1 MDGPATPKQVR
12 GEGCRAAFEAAQLLK
27 DLNTVGHGQ
36 DEATPIRLDKGS
48 ATTPVSVSSGEE
60 EGLATPALPLAKTPL
75 RELNPPAC
83 VACPPGT
90 PASDR
95 ATKRVK
101 SALPVCD
108 ACADALVDDEEAVDK
123 KADVIASMGHVEEAK
138 GESQATIPASS
149 ATVIGGSTTIAAADA
164 GIAAALLGMASD
176 DVGRRAS
183 DAAADENAPPAA
195 AVGVE
200 AASTRKSTRSKRKR
214 A

>member
-1 MDGPATPKQVR
+1 M
-12 GEGCRAAFEAAQLLK
+12 
-27 DLNTVGHGQ
+27 
-36 DEATPIRLDKGS
+36 
-48 ATTPVSVSSGEE
+48 
-60 EGLATPALPLAKTPL
+60 PALPLAKTPL

-164 GIAAALLGMASD
+164 GITAALLGMASEG
-176 DVGRRAS
+176 VGRRAS